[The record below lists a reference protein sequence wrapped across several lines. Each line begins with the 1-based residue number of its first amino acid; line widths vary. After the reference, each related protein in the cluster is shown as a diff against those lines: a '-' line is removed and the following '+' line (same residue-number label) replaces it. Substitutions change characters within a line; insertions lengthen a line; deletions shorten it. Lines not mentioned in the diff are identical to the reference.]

1 MNHVQPVPVRDHKNF
16 AEMHAAHVEIHARL
30 WPAPPRA
37 PVPAKPAAPLPAKP
51 EVPVPASPADVI
63 QSRCPARRLDNFAI
77 YDGSRVAHAAMLLA
91 ASSISRAAINQPPAI
106 NPIFIHGA
114 VGLGKTHLLQGAV
127 AEAQAAGVPALYL
140 SAEAF
145 LNGSHG
151 SLPLRYRLI
160 AIDDVQLISGKREHA
175 ALRRAIDEV
184 LSTCRQIVLAA
195 ALAPD
200 VLEYDAQL
208 GSRINAGLIE
218 SIGAPDC
225 NARAVILRSLLA
237 TIECGCGTFAAA
249 VTDDIITAIANAGP
263 ASGRCLSGIL
273 HRMLADHLYS
283 GLAPTVERAL
293 HAAADKM
300 RRPQGR
306 KITIEEIQRAVAQ
319 HYHVSRN
326 DILSERRTSSVVRP
340 RQVAMYLA
348 KTMTPRSLPEIGRRF
363 GGKDHTTVLHA
374 VRKMEAL
381 VNSDQDR
388 APDQELA
395 ATIAAIRQKLGDGMV
410 E

>member
-1 MNHVQPVPVRDHKNF
+1 MNHVQLVPVRDYKNRT
-16 AEMHAAHVEIHARL
+16 EMKAGYVEARARL
-30 WPAPPRA
+30 SPPALPRA
-37 PVPAKPAAPLPAKP
+37 PVPAKP
-51 EVPVPASPADVI
+51 EVPVPAKPADVI
-63 QSRCPARRLDNFAI
+63 QSRCPAMRLDNFAI

-91 ASSISRAAINQPPAI
+91 AGSISRGAINQPPAI

-127 AEAQAAGVPALYL
+127 AEAQAAGVPTLYL

-145 LNGSHG
+145 LHGSHG

-160 AIDDVQLISGKREHA
+160 AIDDVQFISGKREHA
-175 ALRRAIDEV
+175 ALRRAIDDV

-200 VLEYDAQL
+200 ELEYDAQL
-208 GSRINAGLIE
+208 SSRINAGLIE

-237 TIECGCGTFAAA
+237 TIECGWGTFAAV
-249 VTDDIITAIANAGP
+249 VTDDIIAAIADAGP

-273 HRMLADHLYS
+273 HRMLADHLRS
-283 GLAPTVERAL
+283 GLAPTIERAL
-293 HAAADKM
+293 QAAADKM
-300 RRPQGR
+300 RPPQGR
-306 KITIEEIQRAVAQ
+306 KIMIEDIQRAVAQ
-319 HYHVSRN
+319 HYHVARN

-381 VNSDQDR
+381 VKT
-388 APDQELA
+388 DQELA
-395 ATIAAIRQKLGDGMV
+395 ATIAAIRQELGEETV
-410 E
+410 SA